1 MAAPKKTTKSNAAR
15 SFTKPYA
22 WLLTVGGGIG
32 FFASFILTLDKIEK
46 LKNPAFQ
53 PNCDINPV
61 ISCGDVMSSWQ
72 GSVFGFPNSMVGIA
86 MFAALG
92 TIGVALLA
100 GAQFKRWFWRAM
112 LAGITLGLVFALWM
126 LQQSI
131 YSINALCP
139 YCLVVDVVTIVTFWY
154 TVLHLAEMKALTV
167 PARLARPAR
176 FVRKHHLDVLVV
188 VFILLVAI
196 ILNHFWYYYGSR
208 LGF

>member
-1 MAAPKKTTKSNAAR
+1 MTTVKKHTPSKVTR
-15 SFTKPYA
+15 TFTKPYA
-22 WLLTVGGGIG
+22 WLLTAGGGVG
-32 FFASFILTLDKIEK
+32 FLASFILTLDKIEK

-72 GSVFGFPNSMVGIA
+72 GSLFGFPNSIVGIA

-92 TIGVALLA
+92 AIGVALLA
-100 GAQFKRWFWRAM
+100 GAQFRRWFWRAI
-112 LAGITLGLVFALWM
+112 LVGITLGLVFALWM

-139 YCLVVDVVTIVTFWY
+139 YCLAVDVVTIITFWY
-154 TVLHLAEMKALTV
+154 TVLYAAEIRALTV
-167 PARLARPAR
+167 PTRLKRLTR
-176 FVRKHHLDVLVV
+176 FARKHHLDFLVAIFVL
-188 VFILLVAI
+188 IAAI